1 MVVGRTGL
9 HDNDCEKYGLRHVTT
24 ETECWDHKV
33 YYPDAKMLNLRI
45 TGNPKTGQLYGAQ
58 LIGHMNSE
66 IAKRI
71 DVFAAAI
78 YNNMTVTDLNHLD
91 LTYTPPLSCPWD
103 PIQMAAQEWLKRVK
117 NHNSYSA

>member
-1 MVVGRTGL
+1 
-9 HDNDCEKYGLRHVTT
+9 
-24 ETECWDHKV
+24 
-33 YYPDAKMLNLRI
+33 
-45 TGNPKTGQLYGAQ
+45 
-58 LIGHMNSE
+58 MNSE